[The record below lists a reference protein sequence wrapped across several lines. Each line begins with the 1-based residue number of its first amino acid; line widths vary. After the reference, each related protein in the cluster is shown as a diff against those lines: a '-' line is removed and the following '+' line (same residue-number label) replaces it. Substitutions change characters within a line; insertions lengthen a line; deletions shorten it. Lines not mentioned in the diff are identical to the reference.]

1 MPPIIQKFRRGS
13 WQQPFKIKIHNIQ
26 LKVTPYDGA
35 ITNAKDI
42 YMKPNKI
49 TTKW

>member
-1 MPPIIQKFRRGS
+1 LEGEGGNNHLK
-13 WQQPFKIKIHNIQ
+13 KIKIHNIQ

-35 ITNAKDI
+35 ITNAKDV

-49 TTKW
+49 ITKW